1 MNLAEERTAVEQSK
15 ETGDDEREKRRAQI
29 FGIFLNI
36 IIRRKER
43 ERECG
48 AIKATCTIFS
58 GSWLEMV
65 KTRKQKLRVSWLAVD
80 GVGVRLIL

>member
-43 ERECG
+43 VWRDQ
-48 AIKATCTIFS
+48 S
-58 GSWLEMV
+58 HVYDL
-65 KTRKQKLRVSWLAVD
+65 
-80 GVGVRLIL
+80 

>member
-1 MNLAEERTAVEQSK
+1 MNLAEERTAATAVEQSK

-43 ERECG
+43 ERERECG
-48 AIKATCTIFS
+48 AIKATCTICS

-65 KTRKQKLRVSWLAVD
+65 KTRKQKLRVS
-80 GVGVRLIL
+80 

>member
-1 MNLAEERTAVEQSK
+1 MNLAEERTAATAVEQSK

-43 ERECG
+43 VWRDQ
-48 AIKATCTIFS
+48 S
-58 GSWLEMV
+58 HVYDL
-65 KTRKQKLRVSWLAVD
+65 
-80 GVGVRLIL
+80 

>member
-43 ERECG
+43 ERESV
-48 AIKATCTIFS
+48 ARSKPRVRSLVAH
-58 GSWLEMV
+58 GSRWL
-65 KTRKQKLRVSWLAVD
+65 KRGNRNLGL
-80 GVGVRLIL
+80 VG